1 VYQELW
7 FDVPDTYW
15 HANGN
20 GQDVTFDNTPGAL
33 RYATLPSA
41 NTSRPATRRTKAPR

>member
-7 FDVPDTYW
+7 FDVSDTYW

-20 GQDVTFDNTPGAL
+20 GNDVTFDNTPGDH
-33 RYATLPSA
+33 A
-41 NTSRPATRRTKAPR
+41 NYWYLENVG